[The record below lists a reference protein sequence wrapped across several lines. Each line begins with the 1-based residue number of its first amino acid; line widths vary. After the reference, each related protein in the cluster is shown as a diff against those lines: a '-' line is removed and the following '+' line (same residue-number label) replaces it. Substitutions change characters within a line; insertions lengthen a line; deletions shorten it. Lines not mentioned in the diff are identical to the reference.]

1 MQQVTDV
8 KPSSTLPV
16 SETTFADL
24 LRPLI
29 DPGFRLALAM
39 LHDSHA
45 AEDAVQEA
53 SVIAWRKLG
62 SIREPEKLRSWF
74 LGVVANQCRNARRG
88 KWQAGVSL
96 GLPDHLA
103 VVSAEDRA
111 LRGADLRRAVAGLR
125 HD

>member
-39 LHDSHA
+39 LHDAQA

-53 SVIAWRKLG
+53 SFIAWRKLG
-62 SIREPEKLRSWF
+62 RMHDQGRVEA
-74 LGVVANQCRNARRG
+74 VVPGHRRQQMSQRAPQQVVCGRNAWRARRA
-88 KWQAGVSL
+88 AG
-96 GLPDHLA
+96 PIA
-103 VVSAEDRA
+103 
-111 LRGADLRRAVAGLR
+111 RGADPSGRRPA
-125 HD
+125 